1 MTPSE
6 RTSMYTTYLR
16 DEGFSPTVNRHDDIE
31 FRFEG
36 MTYIIEVDERDEE
49 YFRVFV
55 PNILGIEDEDD
66 RALARAAADNANT
79 TTKAIKI
86 ILVGDYVWAS
96 LETFLAS
103 PDAFKPVF
111 RRYLRALQV
120 GMHHFATHLREHA
133 RRAAQTAGG
142 ESATAAGVL
151 SA

>member
-1 MTPSE
+1 MTASE
-6 RTSMYTTYLR
+6 RTSMYTTYLK

-31 FRFEG
+31 FKFEG
-36 MTYIIEVDERDEE
+36 MTYIVEVDERDEE

-66 RALARAAADNANT
+66 RALALAAADHANT

-86 ILVGDYVWAS
+86 TLVGDSVWAS

-120 GMHHFATHLREHA
+120 GMHHFATHLREHVSSGA
-133 RRAAQTAGG
+133 RPTKDAA
-142 ESATAAGVL
+142 ATAAGVL